1 MNKFFSVSFKI
12 FTFLSL
18 FSIILAFIAFLFTS
32 DRYTGGVTYQGFNF
46 TWDMLLYT
54 CISAIFF
61 GGVCWSLSL
70 LIDKLTDENE

>member
-18 FSIILAFIAFLFTS
+18 FSIILAFFAFLFTS
-32 DRYTGGVTYQGFNF
+32 DRYSGVIDFNF
-46 TWDMLLYT
+46 TWDMLLFT
-54 CISAIFF
+54 CISGIFF

-70 LIDKLTDENE
+70 LIDKLTDENGK